1 MIWDEFGCSI
11 AKDVLRDPS
20 APLFV
25 GLECEIEAINDHGN
39 ADTYGWL
46 ITTDGSLR
54 NNGHEYISP
63 PVNVPQASEMFKRL
77 HGSIKT
83 ATFEPFS
90 QRTSIH
96 VHANCAN
103 LKLREVRD
111 IVWLYALFEEAF
123 FLMCAPDRRNNIHCT
138 PLTET
143 YLPSIYN
150 SSVANM
156 VSRWHKYTAL
166 NLKPL
171 TKQGTIEFRHMHG
184 HADTALMDEWLLII
198 RNLITTGREANLD
211 HTMLEENRI
220 KILFIKIFG
229 MSRLSTEYP
238 LVRSLMNNQILDLKL
253 AVI

>member
-1 MIWDEFGCSI
+1 MIWDEFGCDI
-11 AKDVLRDPS
+11 QKAELRAPES
-20 APLFV
+20 PLFV
-25 GLECEIEAINDHGN
+25 GLECEIEDITDHGIAN
-39 ADTYGWL
+39 GLGWNV
-46 ITTDGSLR
+46 TQDGSLR
-54 NNGHEYISP
+54 NNGHEYISKALK
-63 PVNVPQASEMFKRL
+63 VADAANMFQAL

-83 ATFEPFS
+83 GTNDPFS

-103 LKLREVRD
+103 LTQKHTRD

-123 FLMCAPDRRNNIHCT
+123 FLMCKPDRRDNIHCT

-143 YLPSIYN
+143 YLPNIYGAGL
-150 SSVANM
+150 SNM

-184 HADTALMDEWLLII
+184 HNDTVLLNEWLLII
-198 RNLITTGREANLD
+198 RNLVAAAKEKPLDSTLLDESNVREYYG
-211 HTMLEENRI
+211 
-220 KILFIKIFG
+220 KIFG
-229 MSRLSTEYP
+229 LSRLHDKYD
-238 LVRSLMNNQILDLKL
+238 LVRSMMNNQIIDLKL

>member
-1 MIWDEFGCSI
+1 MIWDEFGCSLNL
-11 AKDVLRDPS
+11 ADLRDPK
-20 APLFV
+20 APLYV
-25 GLECEIEAINDHGN
+25 GLECEIEAINEHGN
-39 ADTYGWL
+39 ADSIGWQ

-63 PVNVPQASEMFKRL
+63 PVTIPKASSMFKGL

-83 ATFEPFS
+83 ATFEPFT

-103 LKLREVRD
+103 MKLKEVRD
-111 IVWLYALFEEAF
+111 TVWLYALFEEAF
-123 FLMCAPDRRNNIHCT
+123 FLMCDPYRRDNIHCT

-143 YLPSIYN
+143 YLPTIYN

-184 HADTALMDEWLLII
+184 HSDTALLDEWLLII
-198 RNLITTGREANLD
+198 RNLISTAREAPLD
-211 HTMLEENRI
+211 SKMLEEDNM
-220 KILFIKIFG
+220 KVFFNKIFG
-229 MSRLSTEYP
+229 MSRLSGEYA
-238 LVRSLMNNQILDLKL
+238 LVRSMMSNQILDLKL